1 MPSVDVG
8 LTITAINN
16 TSNAIKGVGADVKN
30 LGENA
35 QATSNRLKAIQVVI
49 AGILLEKTVEWTK
62 KVVEAAAATQN
73 LDLRMAGFAG
83 SAQKA
88 HAIWSDLAATFAGSP
103 LNMDTITQ
111 SWIKLRSVVSSN
123 DQATTIIKS
132 VANAILALGGSDE
145 NINNVTSAFQ
155 RMFASG
161 SASSREYKG
170 ILQQT
175 GITLGDLAKVAH
187 TTSTAIETELRR
199 GFMNAE
205 QFTEMFVK
213 AANSRFGF
221 FAQNL
226 KNSIGGA
233 YQLIFNTLSKDI
245 SDLGAKTDV
254 NARVT
259 VFFQN
264 LAHAIDDVMGSIN
277 QSQIDKFWDWLRKIE
292 PLIQNTVTSL
302 IHIAQA
308 LLTIGSAIA
317 TLLAKMPQEATEYG
331 IIGYMLL
338 GKKGAAL
345 GAMLGTLQHNQIGM
359 NAATAPNVDSGG
371 LTGWIKQQDA
381 NAQAWF
387 NRHGLNWLNASVDQF
402 IAANNGKQGPQN
414 FMDMVFGKGW
424 DSAPK
429 GKSIFGTQ
437 QDWDNA
443 KKALDDLIKKMG
455 TDSSGVASK
464 GISAQLADAIKAA
477 QALTDQ
483 LNDTLKT
490 TGDRVAE
497 INAQTSGDELGAMML
512 QTRIQGDGIVK
523 SIDSAIKAEAALKIH
538 TSANLAIVAALRHE
552 KQLVND
558 AIDAAI
564 EKEKRV
570 YALQQ
575 QQFQLQQMLQ
585 QMQNHF
591 AAVQLDLG
599 ANTSPLF
606 NMFQGTAAG
615 QASLQVMQQT
625 EQLREQLVSIT
636 NQQIGL
642 EEQLNNV
649 AADPVKVNA
658 INSTIRSLDELKA
671 STQNA
676 LQSLSVEGQMTKQ
689 LWKDLANTMENDIAN
704 GLTGLIEG
712 TMTLG
717 DVMRQVF
724 GDMISLGIKFLL
736 QLVEIQLFGQLAQQM
751 SLASIAPT
759 AMAAQALWAPA
770 AIAASIATFGGAD
783 ATGVA
788 AYMAAMATSIVPF
801 AQGGVPGLPG
811 NSIVTGPTLFGMAG
825 EAGDEAIMPLTR
837 IGGKLGVRAEG
848 GGGNH
853 YHFHSADPESNVKFF
868 MEHLPLIEAGLMH
881 RQRLNHT

>member
-16 TSNAIKGVGADVKN
+16 ASNAIKGVGADVKN

-83 SAQKA
+83 SAKKA
-88 HAIWSDLAATFAGSP
+88 HAIWSDLAATFAGTP
-103 LNMDTITQ
+103 VKMDTISQ

-132 VANAILALGGSDE
+132 VANAVLALGGSDE
-145 NINNVTSAFQ
+145 NINNVASAFQ

-161 SASSREYKG
+161 SASSREYKS

-199 GFMNAE
+199 GFMNAQ

-359 NAATAPNVDSGG
+359 NAATAPNVDSGRSHRLDQAAGRQRAGVVQSSWFKLAECQRRSVHRGQQRQAGSAELHGHGFRQG
-371 LTGWIKQQDA
+371 LGQ
-381 NAQAWF
+381 
-387 NRHGLNWLNASVDQF
+387 R
-402 IAANNGKQGPQN
+402 
-414 FMDMVFGKGW
+414 
-424 DSAPK
+424 
-429 GKSIFGTQ
+429 
-437 QDWDNA
+437 
-443 KKALDDLIKKMG
+443 
-455 TDSSGVASK
+455 
-464 GISAQLADAIKAA
+464 
-477 QALTDQ
+477 
-483 LNDTLKT
+483 
-490 TGDRVAE
+490 AE
-497 INAQTSGDELGAMML
+497 GQ
-512 QTRIQGDGIVK
+512 V
-523 SIDSAIKAEAALKIH
+523 H
-538 TSANLAIVAALRHE
+538 LRH
-552 KQLVND
+552 
-558 AIDAAI
+558 
-564 EKEKRV
+564 
-570 YALQQ
+570 
-575 QQFQLQQMLQ
+575 
-585 QMQNHF
+585 
-591 AAVQLDLG
+591 
-599 ANTSPLF
+599 
-606 NMFQGTAAG
+606 AAG
-615 QASLQVMQQT
+615 LGQ
-625 EQLREQLVSIT
+625 RE
-636 NQQIGL
+636 
-642 EEQLNNV
+642 EE
-649 AADPVKVNA
+649 
-658 INSTIRSLDELKA
+658 RS
-671 STQNA
+671 
-676 LQSLSVEGQMTKQ
+676 
-689 LWKDLANTMENDIAN
+689 
-704 GLTGLIEG
+704 
-712 TMTLG
+712 
-717 DVMRQVF
+717 
-724 GDMISLGIKFLL
+724 MISLRRW
-736 QLVEIQLFGQLAQQM
+736 ER
-751 SLASIAPT
+751 T
-759 AMAAQALWAPA
+759 APA
-770 AIAASIATFGGAD
+770 SRARASPRSSR
-783 ATGVA
+783 
-788 AYMAAMATSIVPF
+788 MRSRP
-801 AQGGVPGLPG
+801 
-811 NSIVTGPTLFGMAG
+811 
-825 EAGDEAIMPLTR
+825 R
-837 IGGKLGVRAEG
+837 R
-848 GGGNH
+848 
-853 YHFHSADPESNVKFF
+853 
-868 MEHLPLIEAGLMH
+868 
-881 RQRLNHT
+881 R